1 MANRLPS
8 TRMMPKIQIKTYNSN
23 MYFQFNDDF
32 YELFSLLCLENGP
45 G

>member
-1 MANRLPS
+1 
-8 TRMMPKIQIKTYNSN
+8 MPKIQIKTYNSN
-23 MYFQFNDDF
+23 MYFQFNDDNL